1 MAVGGVGVDAPP
13 GASVAVV
20 DLADVPAGCLHRRA
34 VLGEAQLC
42 FGKGQSAG
50 PGHQKVVAEKQTV
63 HYEVMHDLIGEA
75 RAILGVRD

>member
-1 MAVGGVGVDAPP
+1 M
-13 GASVAVV
+13 
-20 DLADVPAGCLHRRA
+20 
-34 VLGEAQLC
+34 LGEAQLC